1 VSDPDPEFGVRRP
14 DVVYRERP
22 RAYAVIRGADDRLA
36 FVSGQGGRLF
46 LPGGGMQ
53 PGEPPKDAL
62 LREIIEEI
70 GWRAHILERIGRAA
84 QFLAVEGEGCFAIR
98 AIYFR
103 ARLIEP
109 VTTGCEH
116 EIV

>member
-1 VSDPDPEFGVRRP
+1 MSDPDPEFGVRRP

-84 QFLAVEGEGCFAIR
+84 QFLAGEGCFAIR

>member
-1 VSDPDPEFGVRRP
+1 
-14 DVVYRERP
+14 
-22 RAYAVIRGADDRLA
+22 
-36 FVSGQGGRLF
+36 
-46 LPGGGMQ
+46 MQ
-53 PGEPPKDAL
+53 PGEPPEDAL

-84 QFLAVEGEGCFAIR
+84 QFLAGEGCFAIR

-116 EIV
+116 EIVWLPAADAVGLLARESDAWALSRACAREGILVKAR

>member
-1 VSDPDPEFGVRRP
+1 MSDPNPEFGVR
-14 DVVYRERP
+14 
-22 RAYAVIRGADDRLA
+22 RLA

-70 GWRAHILERIGRAA
+70 GWRAHIRNSGQLTQEPRA
-84 QFLAVEGEGCFAIR
+84 
-98 AIYFR
+98 
-103 ARLIEP
+103 
-109 VTTGCEH
+109 
-116 EIV
+116 